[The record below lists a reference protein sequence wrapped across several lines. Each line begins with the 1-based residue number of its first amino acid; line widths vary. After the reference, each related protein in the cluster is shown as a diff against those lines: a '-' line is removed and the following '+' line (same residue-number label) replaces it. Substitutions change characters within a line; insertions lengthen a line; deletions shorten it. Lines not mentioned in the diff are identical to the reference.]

1 VTDNTRR
8 NLPRP
13 PDAWTALL
21 VVVLLAGCSHMQRL
35 EPSHWH
41 AHWPWHHAPA
51 AAEPPVN
58 ELVVESATGTAPPE
72 LLQTWDRNALRVA
85 LDRLA
90 GEGELKLHPVQGHG
104 WPIRLEFAVQPG
116 SFQQLEVRGEQRII
130 LVVPATGGVAVLP
143 VPQGLYASTTRELTL
158 RYGNAAH

>member
-1 VTDNTRR
+1 MTDNTRR

-13 PDAWTALL
+13 PGAWTALL

-58 ELVVESATGTAPPE
+58 ELVVESATGTAAPE
-72 LLQTWDRNALRVA
+72 LLQTWDRNALRVS

-116 SFQQLEVRGEQRII
+116 SFQQLEVRGEQRIV

-143 VPQGLYASTTRELTL
+143 VPQGLYASTTHELTL
-158 RYGNAAH
+158 RYGSASH